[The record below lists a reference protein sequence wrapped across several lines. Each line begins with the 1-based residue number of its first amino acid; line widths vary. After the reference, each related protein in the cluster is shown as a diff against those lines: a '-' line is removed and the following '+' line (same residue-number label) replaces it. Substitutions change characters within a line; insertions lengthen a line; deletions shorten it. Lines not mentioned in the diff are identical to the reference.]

1 MMMTGCEG
9 NNPGD
14 CNESAISRQRRA
26 REEELYDMF
35 YIFDKDRSGYISSD
49 ELSDVM
55 IRFGNL
61 SEKEVA
67 IMLADA
73 DIDGDGQVNRFYT
86 LLSWW
91 NIYSFLNLCI
101 LNNTY
106 CEIYFHR

>member
-1 MMMTGCEG
+1 MMMTGCEA

-26 REEELYDMF
+26 REDELYDMF
-35 YIFDKDRSGYISSD
+35 YIFDKDRSGYISSE

-61 SEKEVA
+61 SEREVA

-73 DIDGDGQVNRFYT
+73 DIDGDGQVKSFWA
-86 LLSWW
+86 LLS
-91 NIYSFLNLCI
+91 
-101 LNNTY
+101 
-106 CEIYFHR
+106 